1 MNIEKNEIII
11 IYINK
16 GLLIKNISLL
26 ILIILLNIMINNS
39 KNKILKSEMDL
50 YKKYIITCTR
60 FKKYNNKKRINNKNP
75 YLSIILPIYNMEK
88 YIERALLSI
97 LNQSFQDFEI
107 IIVNDFSNDNTEQI
121 IQKYKK
127 IESKV
132 KVIEHNQNFG
142 TYLSRVDGALD
153 SKGQYI
159 IFIDPDDI
167 LLNPCLFKKIYEFNS
182 KYYLDIIEFIVFF
195 EDEGNN
201 KIIIPDNHRLNH
213 FHNFK
218 QKIIYQTKL
227 SNLLFFEPGNEN
239 ISGIICRPIWN
250 KVIKKS
256 ILLKTINFIGKDIYT
271 KKYFNFAEDTIMNII
286 NFQFANNY
294 SNVNIPG
301 YLYNIRKKSISHN
314 YASNYNILISKNFL
328 LYFKLLYKYIKDFDK
343 DRNFMYNEIN
353 TNQMRIIEFK
363 KLNIS
368 DYIEKVKL
376 LLYQIK
382 NDDKSS
388 ELLKNLIH
396 KLILDL
402 N

>member
-328 LYFKLLYKYIKDFDK
+328 LYFKLLYKYIKYFK
-343 DRNFMYNEIN
+343 KHANILYNELKDLN
-353 TNQMRIIEFK
+353 YFLLKFK
-363 KLNIS
+363 KFNETQYIVNTKQYLNNLLNEKNIS
-368 DYIEKVKL
+368 IQFK
-376 LLYQIK
+376 
-382 NDDKSS
+382 
-388 ELLKNLIH
+388 ELLKNLY
-396 KLILDL
+396 LYFY
-402 N
+402 